1 MFDFMLADPVMQS
14 LRHAANHR
22 GDGFYG
28 CPHRRVVIALL
39 KDKSHCSFTICL
51 CKLIRFLLHGSIL
64 SSVGASTKPGA
75 IQPADSE
82 FLFCNRHGQGYINPV
97 TDEAPGW
104 KTMWQNFMKR
114 VLAETKVTEHFT
126 EHDLRAK
133 CASNAKTLDHAR
145 ALLSHVDSGTT
156 LKVYRRAPEKVQPLP
171 DNFNGTL

>member
-1 MFDFMLADPVMQS
+1 MSQYDLLSLTEAD
-14 LRHAANHR
+14 LRS
-22 GDGFYG
+22 DGIHIQRNKTKDSSGKRTIYG
-28 CPHRRVVIALL
+28 WSEHL
-39 KDKSHCSFTICL
+39 KNAVNNAKES
-51 CKLIRFLLHGSIL
+51 R
-64 SSVGASTKPGA
+64 
-75 IQPADSE
+75 PAESNY
-82 FLFCNRHGQGYINPV
+82 LFCNKFGKCYINPE